1 MRHIVPAAFC
11 RLGFVSYIWDQN
23 RKTYEKTPV
32 LPRGGS
38 PLRLWRS
45 RGLYQ
50 FHRNQRGID
59 RRLGHGLLCRRF
71 ARALR
76 RPIPHPRREIQGRG
90 HAARLRVGHGT
101 LPDGHPPGGADL
113 VDRRQHERAFA
124 HHRRN
129 DLRRPPGTGGLDRAD
144 RLRVA
149 DLHHAPARQDRP
161 RGDPHDRRAGE
172 HLRICLERRVVL
184 DRRPRRGVDHG
195 ADRQGLQGRR
205 QGRQRPQGHR
215 MGSPPH
221 PRRLCLGARQPGAY
235 HDLPE
240 GRPRE
245 LPLFA
250 RRGGVRPRDGLL
262 RRHGRGFQFL
272 RSLRPGRFR
281 RAARLRG
288 PRVGILPH
296 GGRRNGQIRG
306 LCDGAQCR
314 KPHAPVGETPHEGVA
329 QGGRWT

>member
-1 MRHIVPAAFC
+1 M
-11 RLGFVSYIWDQN
+11 VS
-23 RKTYEKTPV
+23 
-32 LPRGGS
+32 
-38 PLRLWRS
+38 
-45 RGLYQ
+45 
-50 FHRNQRGID
+50 
-59 RRLGHGLLCRRF
+59 LCRRF

-76 RPIPHPRREIQGRG
+76 RPVPHPRREIQGRG

-101 LPDGHPPGGADL
+101 LPDGHPAGGRNL
-113 VDRRQHERAFA
+113 FDRRQHERTFA

-129 DLRRPPGTGGLDRAD
+129 DLRRPPGAGGLDRTD

-205 QGRQRPQGHR
+205 QGAATPAKGI
-215 MGSPPH
+215 GCGWPAASPTAMS
-221 PRRLCLGARQPGAY
+221 RRTPTRRVSPSKDDGLYPGARQPGAY

-281 RAARLRG
+281 RAARLQRPASG
-288 PRVGILPH
+288 SW
-296 GGRRNGQIRG
+296 RR
-306 LCDGAQCR
+306 
-314 KPHAPVGETPHEGVA
+314 HAPTCPTTWASSGSA
-329 QGGRWT
+329 WTMRPRRA